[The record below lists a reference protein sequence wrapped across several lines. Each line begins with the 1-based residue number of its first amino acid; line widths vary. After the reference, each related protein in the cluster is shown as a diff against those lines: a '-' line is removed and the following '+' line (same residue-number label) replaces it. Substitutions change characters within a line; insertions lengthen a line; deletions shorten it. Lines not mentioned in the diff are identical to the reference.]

1 MKIDVILTAK
11 EICPERVKD
20 KTAVVIDV
28 LRATSVM
35 TTAMANGAKQIIP
48 VMTPEEAFEL
58 QEKMGKENVVLG
70 GERNAVP
77 IPGFDYGN
85 SPLSYMPEVIKD
97 KTLIITTTNGTRAI
111 LNSLSAKKL
120 YVGAFL
126 NDKAIVETIK
136 NDEEVVFVASG
147 TRDTFTLEDSL
158 CAGKMAH
165 DLQKLVGAELSD
177 VAIAM
182 SALYEQNKEDIHVI
196 ASKGKHYKRVQ
207 EIGDVRDVEYCYQS
221 DILKVVPIY
230 TSEGTLVNIA
240 E

>member
-1 MKIDVILTAK
+1 MRVDIILTAK
-11 EICPERVKD
+11 EIYPEKVKD
-20 KTAVVIDV
+20 KTVVVIDV

-58 QEKMGKENVVLG
+58 QEKMGKENVILG

-85 SPLSYMPEVIKD
+85 SPLSYPEEVIKN

-111 LNSLSAKKL
+111 LNSAGAKKL

-126 NDKAIVETIK
+126 NDRAIVEAVK
-136 NDEEVVFVASG
+136 NDEEVILVASG
-147 TRDTFTLEDSL
+147 SHNLFTMEDSL
-158 CAGKMAH
+158 CAGKMAYE
-165 DLQKLVGAELSD
+165 LEQLVGAQLSD

-182 SALYEQNKEDIHVI
+182 ASLYEGYKDDIHI
-196 ASKGKHYKRVQ
+196 IGSKGRHYKRVR
-207 EIGDVRDVEYCYQS
+207 EIGDARDLEYCYQS
-221 DILKVVPIY
+221 DILNVVPVY
-230 TSEGTLVNIA
+230 TAEGTLVDMK
-240 E
+240 